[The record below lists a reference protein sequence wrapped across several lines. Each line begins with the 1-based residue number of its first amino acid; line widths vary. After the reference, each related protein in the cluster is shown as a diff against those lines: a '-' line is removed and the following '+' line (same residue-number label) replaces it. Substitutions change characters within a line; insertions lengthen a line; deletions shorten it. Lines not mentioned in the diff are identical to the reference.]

1 MGPSRLR
8 RRLAAAA
15 VIALMAVVGPAVAA
29 WGRFSA
35 ADEAAHTLSSDT
47 LQPAS
52 NLSVTTGCSL
62 LVLGPKAD
70 LTWTATPSTF
80 ASGYTVERW
89 RGSTL
94 EATTTVTPRT
104 TTSLTESGLRTGTTY
119 TWRVHAYYRSWTSPV
134 ISATKSTPGLCL

>member
-1 MGPSRLR
+1 MRRSRAR
-8 RRLAAAA
+8 RVVPAAAL
-15 VIALMAVVGPAVAA
+15 ALVVVVGPAVSA
-29 WGRFSA
+29 SA
-35 ADEAAHTLSSDT
+35 AFSSSANAAHTLSSGT

-80 ASGYTVERW
+80 ASGYKVERW
-89 RGSTL
+89 RGTTL

-104 TTSLTESGLRTGTTY
+104 TTSLTETGLRTGTTY
-119 TWRVHAYYRSWTSPV
+119 TWKVYAYYLSWTSAV